1 MGAMLFSMQETSKQQ
16 PTGLW
21 LVKKYH
27 RAIGS
32 KQQLNVGELHVNT
45 EKYKIT
51 GGWTS
56 CKNNMLAILI

>member
-1 MGAMLFSMQETSKQQ
+1 MGAMLVSMQETSKHQA
-16 PTGLW
+16 TRLW
-21 LVKKYH
+21 LVKKFH

-32 KQQLNVGELHVNT
+32 NQQLNVCELHVNT

-56 CKNNMLAILI
+56 CKNSMLAILI